1 MLEWWSSLLFAQK
14 LFWAIATFFS
24 SIFLLQALLTLIGFH
39 GHSGDTDM
47 SVSHDI
53 GHDVGHD
60 INHGVDH
67 VVSHVDHDDSARLED
82 PSDSGFSFAQ
92 YFTIRNMVAFFVGFS
107 WTGLACLDYGMNIFF
122 TTLVSSLV
130 GLMFVTVVVLVM
142 TGLSKLSSD
151 GTVKL
156 SSAVGGI
163 ARVSIE
169 IPALYNGQG
178 KVLITISERFREIEA
193 VTGAS
198 KPLKKNQEVK
208 VVGVL
213 SGQLVVEKTN

>member
-1 MLEWWSSLLFAQK
+1 LQEWWSTLIFAQK
-14 LFWAIATFFS
+14 LFWVIATFFS
-24 SIFLLQALLTLIGFH
+24 SIFLLQAFLMLIGLH
-39 GHSGDTDM
+39 GDAGDGDM
-47 SVSHDI
+47 SASHDFDHDS
-53 GHDVGHD
+53 GHDVDHGADDKISTVHD
-60 INHGVDH
+60 Y
-67 VVSHVDHDDSARLED
+67 DDTSMDD

-107 WTGLACLDYGMNIFF
+107 WTGLACMDYGLNIVF
-122 TTLVSSLV
+122 TTLISGFV
-130 GLMFVTVVVLVM
+130 GVLFVTVVVLVM

-193 VTGAS
+193 VTGGS
-198 KPLKKNQEVK
+198 KSLKKNQEVK